1 MLNVVVITDLDGT
14 LLDRT
19 SYSYTAA
26 MPALGL
32 LREKK
37 IPLVFCSAKTRAE
50 QELYRNK
57 LGICAP
63 FIVENGGA
71 IFIPR
76 GYFPFDFNYHKT
88 AGRYLVIE
96 LGMPYQE
103 GRRILEQI
111 RSELGIDFR
120 GFGDM
125 SPEGVARETG
135 LDLEAARRAKRREY
149 DETLKLD
156 GTPREIER
164 VLSAIQEAGLNYAY
178 GGSYYDIMGAN
189 DKGRAAIILIELF
202 RRKLGE
208 LQTIGLGD
216 SVNDLPLLAIV
227 DIPVLVQK
235 PGVRWEEVDLPVL
248 RRAEG
253 IGPVG
258 WRKAVEE
265 LIGQVQRE
273 GY

>member
-88 AGRYLVIE
+88 VGKYFVIE

-103 GRRILEQI
+103 VRHLVKRV

-125 SPEGVARETG
+125 SPEEVARETG

>member
-1 MLNVVVITDLDGT
+1 MTNFLPKIVVFTDLDGT
-14 LLDRT
+14 LLDRAN
-19 SYSYTAA
+19 YSYASA
-26 MPALGL
+26 IPGLEL
-32 LREKK
+32 LRRKK
-37 IPLVFCSAKTRAE
+37 IPLIFCSAKTRAE
-50 QELYRNK
+50 QEVYHRELE
-57 LGICAP
+57 IHDP

-71 IFIPR
+71 IFIPK
-76 GYFPFDFNYHKT
+76 GYFPFDFDYHK
-88 AGRYLVIE
+88 AIGRYLVIE

-103 GRRILEQI
+103 VRRILEQI

-125 SPEGVARETG
+125 SPEEVVRETG

-216 SVNDLPLLAIV
+216 SVNDLPLLAVV

-235 PGVRWEEVDLPVL
+235 PEGQREEVDLPML

-253 IGPVG
+253 IGPEG
-258 WRKAVEE
+258 WRQAIEE
-265 LIGQVQRE
+265 LIGQL
-273 GY
+273 